1 MTSNTLVCN
10 AITLK
15 GSVDIITEFFDYG
28 INSILYQRGLY
39 PSDRFI
45 HSQKYGLTLLMSI
58 DDQLKEYLS
67 VMLNQ
72 MKTFM
77 LTKSVH
83 KMVLVI
89 INVET
94 HETVERWEFFI
105 DCDKTITESDSK
117 RVDHKEI
124 QKGIRDVIRQI
135 TASVTFLPLLE
146 GKFSFDLLLFT
157 DKDTD
162 LPSAL
167 WSDSNPHLIP
177 NAEEV
182 ELRSFSTAVH
192 KVNALVS
199 YKNCE

>member
-1 MTSNTLVCN
+1 MSSNTLVCN
-10 AITLK
+10 SITLK
-15 GSVDIITEFFDYG
+15 GSVDIVTEFFDYG

-45 HSQKYGLTLLMSI
+45 HSQKYGLTLLMTI
-58 DDQLKEYLS
+58 DDKLKEYLS
-67 VMLNQ
+67 TVLSQ
-72 MKTFM
+72 LKTF
-77 LTKSVH
+77 LATKCVH
-83 KMVLVI
+83 KVVLVI
-89 INVET
+89 VNVET
-94 HETVERWEFFI
+94 TETVERWEFVV
-105 DCDKTITESDSK
+105 DVDKSIGESEAK
-117 RVDHKEI
+117 PVDQKEI
-124 QKGIRDVIRQI
+124 QNGIRDVIRQI

-146 GKFSFDLLLFT
+146 GKFCFDLLLFT

-162 LPSAL
+162 LPSKL

-192 KVNALVS
+192 KVKAMVS